1 MRNIVGNGN
10 GRRKSKSE
18 ARAYRQSIKS
28 NTTPLESTVDLRN
41 NNLSGS
47 AEANNIAFLDSSTQS
62 AKISFR
68 LRAKRFFKTHI
79 FESVLGALMAI
90 IVALAGWYAKTLIDL
105 KIDYAVFESRL
116 SSIEERIDE
125 LDADNITREI
135 LELQLNA
142 LKQELLSGSTL
153 QAANLSNR
161 IDLLERQIELLQ

>member
-62 AKISFR
+62 AKISFC

-79 FESVLGALMAI
+79 FESVLGALMAFLKVGYHLLKNELMNLMPI
-90 IVALAGWYAKTLIDL
+90 I
-105 KIDYAVFESRL
+105 
-116 SSIEERIDE
+116 
-125 LDADNITREI
+125 
-135 LELQLNA
+135 
-142 LKQELLSGSTL
+142 LLVRFW
-153 QAANLSNR
+153 NCN
-161 IDLLERQIELLQ
+161 